1 MPKTSDL
8 IPTSEVARLR
18 NVDVRTVHRWVTRG
32 ELTPAVKAP
41 GLRGALLFRRE
52 DVEAHAERGAA

>member
-1 MPKTSDL
+1 MPKPSDL

-18 NVDVRTVHRWVTRG
+18 DVDVRTVHRWVARG

-41 GLRGALLFRRE
+41 GLRGAYLFRRS
-52 DVEAHAERGAA
+52 DVLAAASAA